1 MLVLRRLLFS
11 LIAILGLTLSVRLG
25 ALWHEAGMAL
35 AESTP
40 PAASAPTNGAK
51 PAGAKPEDAKPDAAA
66 PEGGKADPA
75 AGGDPIKPT
84 SAAAAKQK
92 FSPAEVELL
101 QGLSKRR
108 TELDQR
114 SDELDQREL
123 LLKAAEQRVQEK
135 IDKLQQMQAQID
147 TTIGKVDE
155 QEDERLKSLVHIYET
170 MKPAEAARVFE
181 QLDMP
186 VLLQLMTRMKDQK
199 TAPIMAAMAVDKAK
213 ALTLALAERK
223 QVADSKT
230 N

>member
-1 MLVLRRLLFS
+1 MIVLRRLLFS

-25 ALWHEAGMAL
+25 ALWHEAGVAL

-40 PAASAPTNGAK
+40 PAAAAPTNGAK
-51 PAGAKPEDAKPDAAA
+51 PDNAKPDAV
-66 PEGGKADPA
+66 PADGAKGDA
-75 AGGDPIKPT
+75 AGSDPIKPT
-84 SAAAAKQK
+84 SAAAKQK

-223 QVADSKT
+223 QVADSKP

>member
-1 MLVLRRLLFS
+1 MLILRRLLFS

-40 PAASAPTNGAK
+40 PAASAPAAKPDNAKPDAIPAEGAK
-51 PAGAKPEDAKPDAAA
+51 GDSAKPDAAA
-66 PEGGKADPA
+66 
-75 AGGDPIKPT
+75 GGDPMKPT
-84 SAAAAKQK
+84 SATAKQK

-108 TELDQR
+108 AELDQR

-223 QVADSKT
+223 QVAEPKT

>member
-40 PAASAPTNGAK
+40 PAASSPTNGAK
-51 PAGAKPEDAKPDAAA
+51 PDNAKPDAVPADGA
-66 PEGGKADPA
+66 KADP

-84 SAAAAKQK
+84 SATAKQK

-223 QVADSKT
+223 QVADSKP